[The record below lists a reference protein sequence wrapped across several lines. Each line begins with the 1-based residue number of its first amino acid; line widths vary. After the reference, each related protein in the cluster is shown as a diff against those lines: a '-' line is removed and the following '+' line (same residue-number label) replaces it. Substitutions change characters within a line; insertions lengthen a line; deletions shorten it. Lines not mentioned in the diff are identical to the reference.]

1 MAAFYPL
8 PRSAQL
14 RHCCIDVASPRLAL
28 HPRAGLSSGEG
39 AEELPSH
46 LRTNPV
52 CICKE
57 EETIRVEEDL
67 TSCRPG
73 PVQLNQ
79 VVNWNLTVKLSEV
92 LIICHILEC
101 MSLFIFY
108 MCIC

>member
-1 MAAFYPL
+1 MVRGGCIFTCYLRALTCGTAA
-8 PRSAQL
+8 SMW
-14 RHCCIDVASPRLAL
+14 LAL

-52 CICKE
+52 CICKK
-57 EETIRVEEDL
+57 EETIRGEEDL
-67 TSCRPG
+67 TSCRPR